1 MIGYLAGFYGCLLPI
16 TPYNTLLATR
26 VVDSRYALVGK
37 VLFLDTHDFCI
48 HLDATHLSL
57 CFAYQAMSFLSWY
70 LHR

>member
-1 MIGYLAGFYGCLLPI
+1 MVDCRRSHYDP
-16 TPYNTLLATR
+16 PQATQF
-26 VVDSRYALVGK
+26 VNSRYALVGK